1 MNGVLNNVIST
12 KLICEASLSTQVD
25 TVLLVSTDKA
35 VRPTNV
41 MGVSKRLA
49 ELVIQAYGEESSL
62 TKFSMVRFG
71 NVLNSSGSVVPLFKK
86 QISSGGQITLTHKA
100 IIGIL

>member
-1 MNGVLNNVIST
+1 
-12 KLICEASLSTQVD
+12 
-25 TVLLVSTDKA
+25 
-35 VRPTNV
+35 

-49 ELVIQAYGEESSL
+49 ELVIQAYGEKSCL

-86 QISSGGQITLTHKA
+86 QISSGGPITLTHKA
-100 IIGIL
+100 IIRYFMTIKSSKFIDSSCFISKR